1 MARDYENLHDIQDLD
16 DRELRD
22 LVHEHL
28 AAHGA
33 LDVDDITISVQ
44 NGHVLLSGR
53 VGTDGERRIAEHVLT
68 DVVGVS
74 DYANEIVVDPTRR
87 AVSPMPIDEHLADEA
102 ERAGTLLG
110 DVPLPLEPSAEYGA
124 TDQQDTEGE
133 LDGSTD
139 YEQVTQ
145 NGVPWKPPSSPT
157 PEGFLGSDVEP
168 EDMGEQH

>member
-22 LVHEHL
+22 LVREQL

-44 NGHVLLSGR
+44 NGHVLLAGR
-53 VGTDGERRIAEHVLT
+53 VGTDGERRVAEHVLT

-74 DYANEIVVDPTRR
+74 DYANEIVVDPIRR
-87 AVSPMPIDEHLADEA
+87 AVSPMDIDEHLADEEA
-102 ERAGTLLG
+102 RSGTLLG
-110 DVPLPLEPSAEYGA
+110 EVPVPREPSADYAGRDVEDA
-124 TDQQDTEGE
+124 

-139 YEQVTQ
+139 YEEVTQ
-145 NGVPWKPPSSPT
+145 NGVPWIPPTSPT

>member
-1 MARDYENLHDIQDLD
+1 MARDYENLNDIQDLD

-44 NGHVLLSGR
+44 NGHVLLAGR

-74 DYANEIVVDPTRR
+74 NYANEIVVDPIRR
-87 AVSPMPIDEHLADEA
+87 GLSPEAIDEHLADEA
-102 ERAGTLLG
+102 ARAGTLLG
-110 DVPLPLEPSAEYGA
+110 DVPVAGEPSAQYA
-124 TDQQDTEGE
+124 ADANVKDE

-139 YEQVTQ
+139 YEEVTQ
-145 NGVPWKPPSSPT
+145 NGVPWNPPSSPT
-157 PEGFLGSDVEP
+157 PEGYLGSDVQP